1 MYLMN
6 GYLVF
11 KVHGGAGNPLTPY
24 YNIQGPKA
32 NLFFEK
38 FKEIFYRPKQ
48 GAKNQDV
55 KLTPWFAKAGQKE
68 SPKQTKACAD
78 WHTPLFN
85 YFAFLWHIP
94 VYVWGVPKNSFVAF
108 RTFGH
113 KKIMA
118 IRFGMVR
125 RPRAMS

>member
-1 MYLMN
+1 MTLS
-6 GYLVF
+6 
-11 KVHGGAGNPLTPY
+11 PPY

-68 SPKQTKACAD
+68 SPKQRRVPTGTRLCLIIS
-78 WHTPLFN
+78 HF
-85 YFAFLWHIP
+85 YGIFP
-94 VYVWGVPKNSFVAF
+94 VYVRGVPKNSFVAF